1 MKTRAILFL
10 TSSVATIVISA
21 GLAPLA
27 QATDLYWDA
36 DGAGVGLGGSGPW
49 NGGSVI
55 WRLDTP
61 DGALQTYNN
70 NTPSN
75 VIARFEGTPGTVT
88 LADVVNSAGMTFGTG
103 VSGSNITGG
112 TKINA
117 IPASGLFTVTTN
129 GGANTLN
136 SAIDFPIDNITFLKT
151 GPGTLFYPT
160 GAGSSAKRGV
170 YTVAGGTFDSQA
182 LIFDSIFSMAAGNR
196 LGTTGA
202 ANPAIPQLTLD
213 AGTVQ
218 LTQTGANNNLADS
231 RGVAVT
237 VNGGAIQDGGGEAQ
251 IPSYIKNN
259 AGPSTGLYLS
269 NFSGRTRFMGIIS
282 GTGNLTWTGGL
293 PTNLAGFEAVNTYSG
308 TTTINTGTIRLDFLA
323 TNAGTNRLNPATTVT
338 LNSGTLAMVGTT
350 AVGQSTTQTVNGVTV
365 TGPYAGISNTS
376 GSGTINS
383 TLNLGLLSRTGFGSV
398 AITTPAA
405 GAITTT
411 TQNGS
416 TGIIGGW
423 ATLNGTGWASSASDG
438 VTPANITAYTGYLA
452 TSVAGTTAANY
463 LTTSNVD
470 VNTSPVLSGPVNINT
485 LRFNTAA
492 ANTLTLTG
500 TNVISTG
507 GLLIGT
513 GIGANASSIIGGSL
527 TGSAAGDLSI
537 YQNNATPFTI
547 SSQLTDNGTP
557 TILRKI
563 GTGSLVLGNG
573 SNSYTGGT
581 QIAGGTLA
589 LANSGALG
597 SGELSFFSNATL
609 QAAANVS
616 LPNNIKIGASSS
628 VFDSNGN
635 TLTLSGAVTNTNI
648 STGNLTTPF
657 KAQGTGTIVLAGTF
671 DLTGTAGNT
680 DNPALML
687 GSRNGANFNRG
698 TVTLTGTGSISRI
711 STGWDNTANTFNFAS
726 TGTVTMATD
735 FVSGQSANGV
745 GILNFTSGTLNLQNL
760 NMANWDGSYGAF
772 TMSAGTIN
780 ATNLRNG
787 GNGDGNNNN
796 GGNAHSYSLM
806 TGGTINVATTTTIG
820 RQGNGTNVLYING
833 ADAQFNEGNNRL
845 NVGFSGNSTGVVTVD
860 NGLLTVN
867 SNLSLAE
874 GNTSSTFGI
883 LNLNG
888 GIVRP
893 NFIVAGS
900 AGGNSIVNFNG
911 GTLQGNVST
920 ATFMGGLTSANIF
933 SGGAVIDPNSASIT
947 ISQALKPAAGNGVNT
962 IPLSTGGAGYLG
974 APVVKI
980 TGGNGTGATAVATI
994 SGGVVTEIKITSPGT
1009 GYTAAPTVTLVGGG
1023 ATTVATPGT
1032 ATLNANAADGGLTRV
1047 GFGTLTLTGTST
1059 YTGATTII
1067 DGTLATNSLAANAT
1081 ASGIGAGTSVTLDGG
1096 TLRYTGAS
1104 INNGFNRTITIG
1116 SNGGTLDNTGAG
1128 FVYYGGNFSGSGLLN
1143 FTDSSMNSRQ
1153 WLITG
1158 SSPGFSGEVYVG
1170 NGFLSSGMIQ
1180 YRSNNPTPFGTGI
1193 ITVNG
1198 GIVSADVGATTPSTL
1213 GNNFILNGG
1222 FLGTQ
1227 QPNMTYTGAV
1237 TVLGSSSIG
1246 HPYGGTVGTV
1256 TMSGVIDGD
1265 PGATLTIATAT
1276 SVTLTNTNTYPGPTI
1291 VSTGKLIV
1299 NGSLAHD
1306 SAVTVV
1312 AGATLGGTGAVQG
1325 SVYTSDTTSII
1336 APGSGGIGTLNTGGT
1351 ILSGV
1356 LAIELNATTGDKLNV
1371 TGDLDITGA
1380 KVNFTAL
1387 ATPAAA
1393 KYVIVKYSGT
1403 LSGTL
1408 TSSTLPAGYSLTH
1421 DTAAK
1426 EIYISS
1432 TGNNFSTY
1440 MDGFAGLTVG
1450 QKLPDADPD
1459 NDGIS
1464 NLLEYALAGFDPTVP
1479 NVSAGTL
1486 AGNVLSFNKS
1496 ALAVSNGD
1504 VTYSIEES
1512 ATLGIAPSPWVT
1524 VTPLANNPTTISY
1537 SLPPSL
1543 PKEFARLK
1551 VSQN

>member
-1 MKTRAILFL
+1 MKTRAILSL
-10 TSSVATIVISA
+10 TASVSTLVFFA
-21 GLAPLA
+21 GLAPRA
-27 QATDLYWDA
+27 HAVDLFWDA
-36 DGAGVGLGGSGPW
+36 DGNASANTGGTANWDVGAGGAWRTGASNGPTQVYDNTAP
-49 NGGSVI
+49 NG
-55 WRLDTP
+55 
-61 DGALQTYNN
+61 
-70 NTPSN
+70 
-75 VIARFEGTPGTVT
+75 VIAQFGGNAGTVT
-88 LADVVNSAGMTFGTG
+88 LIGTI
-103 VSGSNITGG
+103 VSGGINFIQSGYNLTGG
-112 TKINA
+112 TLNA
-117 IPASGLFTVTTN
+117 NPASSPFIYNTN
-129 GGANTLN
+129 GGTSTVNSTITSPGGTQIRKTGVGTLNIAGGGGGGGGTSPALYTVTGGTLN
-136 SAIDFPIDNITFLKT
+136 SST
-151 GPGTLFYPT
+151 G
-160 GAGSSAKRGV
+160 
-170 YTVAGGTFDSQA
+170 
-182 LIFDSIFSMAAGNR
+182 IFDSILAMPAGNR
-196 LGTTGA
+196 LGVQA
-202 ANPAIPQLTLD
+202 ASPTVVLTLD
-213 AGTVQ
+213 GGTFQVTSATGNALALNRKMQVTALGGSIVDFGSTNFYESEIINSAGV
-218 LTQTGANNNLADS
+218 GS
-231 RGVAVT
+231 
-237 VNGGAIQDGGGEAQ
+237 
-251 IPSYIKNN
+251 S
-259 AGPSTGLYLS
+259 LYLT
-269 NFSGRTRFMGIIS
+269 NGTGITEFRGIIS
-282 GTGNLTWTGGL
+282 GVGSVTWNGTVSNGAAS
-293 PTNLAGFEAVNTYSG
+293 TNVATFKAANSYTG
-308 TTTINTGTIRLDFLA
+308 TTTVNIGTIKLDFTGSNTGASRLSSSTA
-323 TNAGTNRLNPATTVT
+323 VT
-338 LNSGTLAMVGTT
+338 LNGGTLSVLGTAT
-350 AVGQSTTQTVNGVTV
+350 AGQTTSQ
-365 TGPYAGISNTS
+365 
-376 GSGTINS
+376 TINGLTIFGTAS
-383 TLNLGLLSRTGFGSV
+383 VVDTVGAAGLSSSLALGNITRASLATLNITLPATGNVSSIK
-398 AITTPAA
+398 ANT
-405 GAITTT
+405 
-411 TQNGS
+411 N
-416 TGIIGGW
+416 GIIGGW
-423 ATLNGTGWASSASDG
+423 ATVNGSDWASSAGNG
-438 VTPANITAYTGYLA
+438 VTAGNVTALASYLTTTA
-452 TSVAGTTAANY
+452 AGDTAANY
-463 LTTSNVD
+463 LATSNVD
-470 VNTSPVLSGPVNINT
+470 VTSTPNLSGPVAVNT
-485 LRFNTAA
+485 LRFNGAA
-492 ANTLTLTG
+492 ANTLNLTG
-500 TNVISTG
+500 TNTVNSG
-507 GLLIGT
+507 GVLVSPGV
-513 GIGANASSIIGGSL
+513 GANTSAINGGNLSGSSDGELMIL
-527 TGSAAGDLSI
+527 
-537 YQNNATPFTI
+537 QNNTAGTLTIGSVIADNSSATTLVK
-547 SSQLTDNGTP
+547 SGAGT
-557 TILRKI
+557 
-563 GTGSLVLGNG
+563 LVLNN

-581 QIAGGTLA
+581 KLAAGILRVG
-589 LANSGALG
+589 NNNALG
-597 SGELSFFSNATL
+597 TGVLNFPSAATL
-609 QAAANVS
+609 QAGTANLSFPNVITLGLVS
-616 LPNNIKIGASSS
+616 NI
-628 VFDSNGN
+628 FDTNGN
-635 TLTLSGAVTNTNI
+635 TLTLTGDISNSGAVNNPI
-648 STGNLTTPF
+648 
-657 KAQGTGTIVLAGTF
+657 KAAGTGTLVLAGT
-671 DLTGTAGNT
+671 LNVTGSAGNT

-687 GSRNGANFNRG
+687 GNRNGANFNRG

-760 NMANWDGSYGAF
+760 NMANWDGSYGTF
-772 TMSAGTIN
+772 TMSGGTIN

-787 GNGDGNNNN
+787 GNGDGNNNS
-796 GGNAHSYSLM
+796 GGNAHSYTLM

-920 ATFMGGLTSANIF
+920 GTFMGGLTSANIF
-933 SGGAVIDPNSASIT
+933 SGGAVIDPNRASIT
-947 ISQALKPAAGNGVNT
+947 IGQVLKGAAGNGVKT
-962 IPLSTGGAGYLG
+962 IPLGAGGTGYLG

-980 TGGNGTGATAVATI
+980 TGGNGTGATAVATV
-994 SGGVVTEIKITSPGT
+994 SGGVVTEIKITSAGT

-1023 ATTVATPGT
+1023 ATTAATPGT
-1032 ATLNANAADGGLTRV
+1032 ATLDANAADGGLKRV
-1047 GFGTLTLTGTST
+1047 GFGTLTLTGAST
-1059 YTGATTII
+1059 YTGPTTII

-1081 ASGIGAGTSVTLDGG
+1081 ESGIGAGTSVTLDGG
-1096 TLRYTGAS
+1096 ALRYTGAS
-1104 INNGFNRTITIG
+1104 INNGFNRAITIG
-1116 SNGGTLDNTGAG
+1116 TNGGTLDNTGAG
-1128 FVYYGGNFSGSGLLN
+1128 FVYYGGSFSGSGLLN

-1198 GIVSADVGATTPSTL
+1198 GIVTADNGATIPSTL

-1227 QPNMTYTGAV
+1227 QPNMTYTGTV
-1237 TVLGSSSIG
+1237 TVLGNSSIG

-1256 TMSGVIDGD
+1256 TMSGVIGGD

-1276 SVTLTNTNTYPGPTI
+1276 SVTLANTNTYPGPTV
-1291 VSTGKLIV
+1291 VSAGKLIV
-1299 NGSLAHD
+1299 NGSLAPD
-1306 SAVTVV
+1306 SAVTVA
-1312 AGATLGGTGAVQG
+1312 AGATLGGTGTVQG

-1336 APGSGGIGTLNTGGT
+1336 APGSGGIGTLNTGGA

-1356 LAIELNATTGDKLNV
+1356 LSIELNATTGDKLNV
-1371 TGDLDITGA
+1371 TGDLDVTGTT
-1380 KVNFTAL
+1380 VNFTQL
-1387 ATPAAA
+1387 AAPAAA

-1408 TSSTLPAGYSLTH
+1408 TPGTLPAGYSLSH
-1421 DTAAK
+1421 DTVAK
-1426 EIYISS
+1426 EISISF
-1432 TGNNFSTY
+1432 TGGNFNTY
-1440 MDGFAGLTVG
+1440 MDGFAGLTAG